1 MAVPGIEVVLLN
13 VQYRMAPPISLWP
26 CSYYYRGEV
35 IDGDTVK
42 KLAPV
47 RLVPPLNNSATG
59 HILFLDVWWGE
70 ETVVGNSVSNKTE
83 AEVAAALAKM
93 ILQAN
98 PELEPKQ
105 LGVIAAYSGQKQLL
119 AEMMPRGVQV
129 ATVDGFQGQE
139 RDVIILCTTRSKATI
154 GFLDE
159 YRRINV
165 SLTRARMG
173 RTYEGGSCQRG
184 NFYTYIL

>member
-1 MAVPGIEVVLLN
+1 MLGF
-13 VQYRMAPPISLWP
+13 
-26 CSYYYRGEV
+26 RGLM
-35 IDGDTVK
+35 T
-42 KLAPV
+42 
-47 RLVPPLNNSATG
+47 
-59 HILFLDVWWGE
+59 
-70 ETVVGNSVSNKTE
+70 
-83 AEVAAALAKM
+83 

-98 PELEPKQ
+98 PELQAKE

-139 RDVIILCTTRSKATI
+139 RDVIILCTTRSKATL
-154 GFLDE
+154 GFLDD